1 MSQQREGH
9 LLLGDHEIGTA
20 DYTCVGALDIEYA
33 AHIRARDLHLLL
45 LALDDLQLCTPVFVL
60 GRSAI
65 RNSEY

>member
-9 LLLGDHEIGTA
+9 LLLGYHEIGTA

-33 AHIRARDLHLLL
+33 AHVRAWDLHLLL
-45 LALDDLQLCTPVFVL
+45 LALDDLQLRAPVFVL